1 MFFNDTL
8 KLLNEA
14 PGDNATTGTTN
25 TTTTTTTNTQQTGN
39 TDSPTTTT
47 QTTETNTTEQ
57 NQQQDDFGTDNMG
70 NDNSFDLNNNSDEM
84 GGMDDGMG
92 DMGGGDTSGTTG
104 EEEVTLSA
112 TEKEKKLI
120 LLSQYKNLIS
130 VLNNLKSSVD
140 DQLLSRS
147 DFNNNLY
154 IDYLSKNINTM
165 KDRINFILIEKFLTD
180 SYENLLKMFFYFK
193 YQLVDMVELYKNL
206 VNTED

>member
-14 PGDNATTGTTN
+14 PGDTTTGTTN

-84 GGMDDGMG
+84 GGTDDSIG

-120 LLSQYKNLIS
+120 LLNQYKNLIS